1 MRKIT
6 VDGMNFEWKVGK
18 SNVLVRDP
26 NGVSY
31 YTDLWKISETIE
43 HEDPLMGSVEVVL
56 PKGVSEYIKHTV
68 IPLMNKGK

>member
-56 PKGVSEYIKHTV
+56 PKGVAEYIKSTV
-68 IPLMNKGK
+68 IPLMKKK